1 MVMANKMNTKDD
13 IGRLASSEHE
23 AGFVTDIDTETLPP
37 GLNEDV
43 IRFISNKK
51 EEPDWLLDWRL
62 SAYKH
67 WLGLDEP
74 VWAHVKIPSIDF
86 QSISYFSAPKGD
98 KPKSLEEVDAELL
111 KTYDKLGIPLHEQA
125 MLAGVE
131 GAEIKSRTPIAVDAV
146 FDSVSIATTF

>member
-13 IGRLASSEHE
+13 IGRLASSEYE

-98 KPKSLEEVDAELL
+98 KPKSHL
-111 KTYDKLGIPLHEQA
+111 T
-125 MLAGVE
+125 AGE
-131 GAEIKSRTPIAVDAV
+131 GECNTG
-146 FDSVSIATTF
+146 